1 MNTQF
6 ISWHIHPAPQYV
18 DPLKEGPRLLACQP
32 VEKLLH
38 ASLRALIEDSAPQ
51 FCSVLA
57 VFTRVWML
65 FGLSASRR
73 ATFATG
79 CLAFSIRPPLPAP
92 ALLDLLVRVAPAPG
106 LHKFRGAGLP
116 LGARECH

>member
-79 CLAFSIRPPLPAP
+79 CCVLTRRGFAMDFISIRHAQKDQRVNRE
-92 ALLDLLVRVAPAPG
+92 ALAALADPVTVKIR
-106 LHKFRGAGLP
+106 
-116 LGARECH
+116 